1 MEKCELLMFIIA
13 GGQRIAATVS
23 HDATIGHVIKE
34 YSRMAQAN
42 ESEVC
47 ILFKVGSQ
55 DPNL

>member
-1 MEKCELLMFIIA
+1 MFIIA